1 MEIFFHYKV
10 VQTTRYSSNK
20 LVHERTRY
28 SSYQLVHK
36 EPDIYKAYL
45 ITMICFHGTHKS
57 VKAKYE
63 HSLHIARQQGHY
75 QKKLHI
81 EQILMKVDFSLI
93 LLLALGAVIDLHVEL

>member
-10 VQTTRYSSNK
+10 VQTTRYPSK
-20 LVHERTRY
+20 
-28 SSYQLVHK
+28 QLVPK

-45 ITMICFHGTHKS
+45 KTMICFHGTNKS

-63 HSLHIARQQGHY
+63 YSLHIARQQGHY

-81 EQILMKVDFSLI
+81 KKILMKVDFSFI
-93 LLLALGAVIDLHVEL
+93 FLLALSAVIDLHVKL

>member
-1 MEIFFHYKV
+1 MV
-10 VQTTRYSSNK
+10 C
-20 LVHERTRY
+20 
-28 SSYQLVHK
+28 K

-45 ITMICFHGTHKS
+45 RTMICFHGTNKS

-63 HSLHIARQQGHY
+63 CSLHIVRQQEHY

-93 LLLALGAVIDLHVEL
+93 LLLALSAVIDLHVEL